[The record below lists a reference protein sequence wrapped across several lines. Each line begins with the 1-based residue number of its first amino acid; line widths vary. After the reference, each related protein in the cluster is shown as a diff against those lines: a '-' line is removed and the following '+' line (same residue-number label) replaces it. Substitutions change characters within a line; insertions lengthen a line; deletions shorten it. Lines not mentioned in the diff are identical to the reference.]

1 MVHMADSAIDFRI
14 LVLADGRVVEFD
26 TPKNL
31 LGNTQSIFYSMAQDA
46 GIIRNS

>member
-1 MVHMADSAIDFRI
+1 MANMAIIFRI

-31 LGNTQSIFYSMAQDA
+31 LENTQSMFYSMAKDA
-46 GIIRNS
+46 GIIKNS